1 MLYVQKVQEPNW
13 MGGGMLEENLQKT
26 KSNLINKTKQTDQE
40 LELERKEK

>member
-13 MGGGMLEENLQKT
+13 MGGMLEENLQKT
-26 KSNLINKTKQTDQE
+26 KSNQINKTKQTDQE